1 MKILSA
7 TTTAALLPYEVL
19 AGTLARVVLD
29 ARAGRAAAPERAVH
43 PLPEG
48 GTLLLMP
55 AWDQRLGVLK
65 RVSVHPANPER
76 GLAQVQAEVLVFDV
90 RTGEAKLLLDGAVVT
105 ARRTAALSLLAVQ
118 RLAAKPPER
127 VLVLGAGTQARAH
140 LEAISTLRP
149 GRVFVYNRTFSRAAE
164 LAAYGRKLGLAMQTV
179 PIPDKV
185 ASEVELIVSAT
196 SSAEPVVPEE
206 VADNTLII
214 AVGAFTPRM
223 AELPAALV
231 KQSQVFVDTL
241 PGARAEAGD
250 LLQAGV
256 DWTKVRTLGD
266 VLEEGPPADGPVVFK
281 SVGSALWDLAAAR
294 LIYGGT

>member
-7 TTTAALLPYEVL
+7 TTTAALLPYEAL
-19 AGTLARVVLD
+19 AGTLARVMLD
-29 ARAGRAAAPERAVH
+29 ARAGRAVAPERTAH

-48 GTLLLMP
+48 GMLLLMP
-55 AWDQRLGVLK
+55 AWDERLGVLK

-90 RTGEAKLLLDGAVVT
+90 HTGEAKLLLDGAVVT

-118 RLAAKPPER
+118 RLAAKPPEQ

-140 LEAISTLRP
+140 LEALSTLRP

-164 LAAYGRKLGLAMQTV
+164 LAAHGRKLGLAMQTV
-179 PIPDKV
+179 PFPDKV
-185 ASEVELIVSAT
+185 APEVDLIVSAT
-196 SSAEPVVPEE
+196 SSAAPVVPEE
-206 VADNTLII
+206 VADDALIV

-231 KQSQVFVDTL
+231 KRSQVFVDTL

-256 DWTKVRTLGD
+256 DWAQVRTLGEA
-266 VLEEGPPADGPVVFK
+266 LEEGPPAGGPVVFK

-294 LIYGGT
+294 LIYGT